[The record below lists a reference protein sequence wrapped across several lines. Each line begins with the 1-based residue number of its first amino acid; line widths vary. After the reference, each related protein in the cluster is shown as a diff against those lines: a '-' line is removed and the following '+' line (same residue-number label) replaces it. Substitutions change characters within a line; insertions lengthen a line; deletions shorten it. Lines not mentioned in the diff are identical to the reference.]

1 MNTTTPRLFIA
12 ATEQNT
18 GKTTT
23 SLGLYAALRRD
34 FSRIGFMKPVGQRF
48 VEVEGK
54 QIDEDSILIRDTF
67 GTEVPIEDMSPIAVE
82 PQFTRRYIN
91 HANNDALVRRIRHSF
106 DRAAWEKDFAIIEG
120 TGHAGV
126 GSVFDLSNAR
136 VASILKTK
144 VLLITPAGIGRPI
157 DEAAL
162 NKALFDKENVEVIGV
177 VMNKVLSDRMDSIA
191 DIARRGFERIGLEL
205 VGMMPRERM
214 LAQPTLDQ
222 ICDKI
227 RGEFLHGEEK
237 GRKRID
243 KAIIGAMS
251 SRSILKDIE
260 QRGPLSALLAPRVD
274 GFAEGDLDP
283 ATAPDAEA
291 GPILP
296 GVAAEIA
303 LRRAVLDRSMEDDG
317 GPFCGVV
324 LSDDVDPS
332 DQLLE
337 QIRQAN
343 LPVIA
348 SGQDSYIIA
357 SRIHSM
363 TVKTLPGDTEKID
376 RIQNLVSEH
385 VNIARILEKIS

>member
-1 MNTTTPRLFIA
+1 MSDGENTSTPRLFIA

-23 SLGLYAALRRD
+23 SLGLYAALRQQ

-54 QIDEDSILIRDTF
+54 QIDEDSVLIRDTF

-91 HANNDALVRRIRHSF
+91 HANNDALVRRIQHSF
-106 DRAAWEKDFAIIEG
+106 QRAAWEKDFAIIEG

-136 VASILKTK
+136 VARILQSK
-144 VLLITPAGIGRPI
+144 VLLVTPAGIGRPI

-177 VMNKVLSDRMDSIA
+177 VMNKVLPDRMDSIA
-191 DIARRGFERIGLEL
+191 DIARRGFERLGLEL
-205 VGMMPRERM
+205 LGMIPRERM

-222 ICDKI
+222 ICLKI
-227 RGEFLHGEEK
+227 RGEFLYGESR

-243 KAIIGAMS
+243 KAVIGAVS
-251 SRSILKDIE
+251 SANIF
-260 QRGPLSALLAPRVD
+260 RGVENDALLIVP
-274 GFAEGDLDP
+274 GDREDV
-283 ATAPDAEA
+283 
-291 GPILP
+291 IL
-296 GVAAEIA
+296 AA
-303 LRRAVLDRSMEDDG
+303 LTRSMEGDG
-317 GPFCGVV
+317 GPFCGIVM
-324 LSDDVDPS
+324 SDDLRPGRRILDMMAAC
-332 DQLLE
+332 QM
-337 QIRQAN
+337 
-343 LPVIA
+343 PVIS
-348 SGQDSYIIA
+348 SGYDSYIIA

-363 TVKTLPGDTEKID
+363 TVKTLPGDTEKIE
-376 RIQNLVSEH
+376 RIQNLVSGH
-385 VNIARILEKIS
+385 VNIPRILEKIGYRP